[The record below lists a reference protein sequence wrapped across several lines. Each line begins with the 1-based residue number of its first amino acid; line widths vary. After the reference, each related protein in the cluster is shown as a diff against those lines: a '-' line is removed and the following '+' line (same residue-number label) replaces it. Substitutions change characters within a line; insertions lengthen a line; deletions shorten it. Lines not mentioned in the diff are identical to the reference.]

1 MFPVMSEASIQ
12 MELQKKAAALQVS
25 GCREFL
31 GLLAGAREDGLLVH
45 RCVLVKDPRHQVKE
59 LKQEFS
65 RLCSIRDDEKEVDW
79 ILSDTWMQGE
89 PDPPAVLQE
98 GWAESVL
105 IGLEKK
111 DSNEKWQT
119 GWLSKG
125 CRLMGMRE
133 ALETAEVG

>member
-1 MFPVMSEASIQ
+1 MTHHREDAV
-12 MELQKKAAALQVS
+12 LQVS

-31 GLLAGAREDGLLVH
+31 GLLAGAREDGLLVC

-59 LKQEFS
+59 LQQEFS
-65 RLCSIRDDEKEVDW
+65 RPCSIRDDEKEVDW

-98 GWAESVL
+98 GRAESVL
-105 IGLEKK
+105 IGWEMK
-111 DSNEKWQT
+111 DSHEKWQT

-125 CRLMGMRE
+125 YRLMGMRE
-133 ALETAEVG
+133 SLKTAEVG